1 MASRLLGG
9 RESKR
14 WFPTAN
20 KQNNQTNDMDIYV
33 VTSKQ
38 MDIYCPIVVFMS
50 LTPEGA
56 RHYVD
61 EALGIQLKYNE
72 YRGEAKY
79 HYEMETVH
87 DAKYGNNYHLPD
99 MESKALFH
107 AYNQHDEG
115 YSIFAVKVKQ

>member
-1 MASRLLGG
+1 M
-9 RESKR
+9 E
-14 WFPTAN
+14 
-20 KQNNQTNDMDIYV
+20 IYV

-38 MDIYCPIVVFMS
+38 MDIHCPIVDFIS

-61 EALGIQLKYNE
+61 EALGIQSKCNK
-72 YRGEAKY
+72 YRGESHC

-87 DAKYGNNYHLPD
+87 DAQYGNNYHLFE